1 MPKKEGTTTQKSGK
15 QHSGKLVYEQIRYEI
30 LTLKLKPS
38 TQLDEISLAARFK
51 LSRSPVR
58 DALARLVAE
67 GLATNLP
74 NRTTI
79 VTPFNI
85 EDFPQY
91 ISALDLLQ
99 RSVTRLAAINRT
111 EDDLQEIKRIN
122 QIYVTTLLK
131 KDYQEMFSLN
141 RQFHMQIA
149 KASGN
154 TYLAEYYGKLLE
166 EEQRLLYLQFDY
178 ISNLALP
185 LEADHDEMIKSI
197 ELKDADA
204 AEAAAHQHTLLFQA
218 RFLDYMSQNLTQNMK
233 TSAL

>member
-166 EEQRLLYLQFDY
+166 EGQRLLYLQFDY

-218 RFLDYMSQNLTQNMK
+218 RFLDYMSQNLTQHMK
-233 TSAL
+233 TSTL